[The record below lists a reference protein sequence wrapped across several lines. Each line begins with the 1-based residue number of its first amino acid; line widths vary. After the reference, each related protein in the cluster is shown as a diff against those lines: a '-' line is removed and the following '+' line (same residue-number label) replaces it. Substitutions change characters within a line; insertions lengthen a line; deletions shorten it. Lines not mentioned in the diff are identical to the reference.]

1 MASPMLRGHIVLLP
15 LLLLLLP
22 IVVLSSPG
30 GAAAD
35 VGGVCA
41 LTRYQSVC
49 KRSLAPF
56 SGPERQSPHWWARVA
71 VSVTIAETRKVA
83 LYLAWLKRSGRLGS
97 GAVGALS
104 DCVECFDEALR
115 LLGGALGELRQLRR
129 RSFGWQTSKVQTWV
143 SAALTDGETCLDGF
157 IGGPATPPAALLRR
171 RVRKVTYL
179 ASNALA
185 FVSNLASS
193 GGGK

>member
-1 MASPMLRGHIVLLP
+1 MLRGHIVLQLP
-15 LLLLLLP
+15 PLLLLLP
-22 IVVLSSPG
+22 IIVLSSPG
-30 GAAAD
+30 DAAAD

-41 LTRYQSVC
+41 LTQHQSVC
-49 KRSLAPF
+49 KRSMAPF
-56 SGPERQSPHWWARVA
+56 SGTERQSPHWWARVA

-83 LYLAWLKRSGRLGS
+83 LYLARLKRSGRLGS

-115 LLGGALGELRQLRR
+115 LLGGALGELRRLRR

-143 SAALTDGETCLDGF
+143 SAALTDEQTCLDGF
-157 IGGPATPPAALLRR
+157 IGVAAAPPAALLRG

-185 FVSNLASS
+185 FVNNLASS